1 MRAQSPLRRTVQVRM
16 TLQGDV
22 MVFNSPERNV
32 ILPGS
37 SGLVCKLRPGA
48 VLFCDFAVKDFDRQG
63 RKVNAKDAK
72 MGGTPRATWRDR
84 QSSEHWRDIAGTAY
98 NPARAGFLTRRLKEL
113 PFASRNRI
121 SR

>member
-1 MRAQSPLRRTVQVRM
+1 M

-37 SGLVCKLRPGA
+37 SGLVCKLSPGA

-72 MGGTPRATWRDR
+72 MVKHRGRPGVTGSHQSTGGTSLALLII
-84 QSSEHWRDIAGTAY
+84 QHEQVSSHGD
-98 NPARAGFLTRRLKEL
+98 
-113 PFASRNRI
+113 
-121 SR
+121 